1 LDDFSI
7 CDPARAAILSR
18 ANVSPLTFSR
28 VPRRGGRRCAA
39 VVPGGRVVFPSA
51 RFAFVVL
58 VLPSLVGCTE
68 FAPGDDVL
76 TTSDGRLLDGDPA
89 EGEDWRC
96 VTPESVATIDADLV
110 MPAQQSVR
118 INQSFQFLTL
128 GTGIVPA
135 SSSVRVCSRAD
146 VNCEQP
152 LADGFTLDADGWVT
166 LPLFVGF
173 DGYVEIRAEG
183 VLPTMLYVGEPLQRA
198 ILPGVS
204 GATGTVQNDTSG
216 LLVIRVFDCEDVSAS
231 GVSFSQRQEGVEWY
245 YVDGLPSSLANE
257 TGSEGLGGFINTP
270 PGVSTIE
277 TFGRSGEPLASRK
290 SVAVRADWMTA
301 LRMWIGEE
309 AADAD

>member
-1 LDDFSI
+1 
-7 CDPARAAILSR
+7 
-18 ANVSPLTFSR
+18 
-28 VPRRGGRRCAA
+28 
-39 VVPGGRVVFPSA
+39 
-51 RFAFVVL
+51 VL
-58 VLPSLVGCTE
+58 VLLSLAGCTE

-128 GTGIVPA
+128 GTGIVPP
-135 SSSVRVCSRAD
+135 SSSVRVCARAD
-146 VNCEQP
+146 VNCQQP

-183 VLPTMLYVGEPLQRA
+183 VLPTMLYIGEPLQRARPSNYPVALVQRA

-204 GATGTVQNDTSG
+204 GATGTVQNDSSG
-216 LLVIRVFDCEDVSAS
+216 LLVIRVFDCADISAS

-257 TGSEGLGGFINTP
+257 TSSEGLGGFINTP

-309 AADAD
+309 ATDAD